1 MLSSSIAFIFI
12 AFITVPML
20 LIPSPIHWK
29 AKNAGTVLII
39 GWTTLGNITDAIS
52 VIVLLNAQS
61 VTAPHWC
68 DFAAAVKYTWRTGC
82 CMGGLILLRRL
93 TIIAST
99 QSANKSKDEKLK
111 VFLIEMTLGLLI
123 PILEV
128 IFHLVVQGHRLDE
141 IQDFGCFAPIY
152 PSVASIFL
160 VMVYPVTITVIS
172 AIYGGML
179 THVNKY

>member
-1 MLSSSIAFIFI
+1 
-12 AFITVPML
+12 
-20 LIPSPIHWK
+20 
-29 AKNAGTVLII
+29 
-39 GWTTLGNITDAIS
+39 
-52 VIVLLNAQS
+52 
-61 VTAPHWC
+61 
-68 DFAAAVKYTWRTGC
+68 
-82 CMGGLILLRRL
+82 MGGLILLRRL